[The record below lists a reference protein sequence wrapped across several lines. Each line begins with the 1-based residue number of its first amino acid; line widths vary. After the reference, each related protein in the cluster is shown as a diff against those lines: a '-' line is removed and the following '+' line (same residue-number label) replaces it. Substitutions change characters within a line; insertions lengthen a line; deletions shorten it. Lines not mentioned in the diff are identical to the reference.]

1 MAHVLVTG
9 GTGFV
14 GRELVAQ
21 LAQRGD
27 NITCL
32 SRSQPPNSAK
42 WVEGDFVQAD
52 QLESLTEGLDID
64 VIYHV
69 ASLAN
74 DTGNPQEMIQVNV
87 TGITNMLEL
96 ARRREVQRFVLSSS
110 ISAYEWYPATKFRSP
125 LETPVTED
133 HPCRPQDMYSSTKR
147 MQEILADTF
156 YRQYGVPTTVLRVT
170 AVVGPDGRG
179 GGKMWREFAE
189 QMKAGGRI
197 QLPMLAPDEK
207 SHFVDLRDVAQ
218 MHIVAAEH
226 PNAVGEVFN
235 CCATRATRGSEFA
248 GMVEQLVPGCDAAF
262 GFPWSMAQGAEI
274 EFSMEK
280 IKSLL
285 DFEPQYTLRDAL
297 QNIHDWVEAGG
308 LEST

>member
-74 DTGNPQEMIQVNV
+74 DTGNPS
-87 TGITNMLEL
+87 G
-96 ARRREVQRFVLSSS
+96 
-110 ISAYEWYPATKFRSP
+110 SP
-125 LETPVTED
+125 
-133 HPCRPQDMYSSTKR
+133 RK
-147 MQEILADTF
+147 
-156 YRQYGVPTTVLRVT
+156 
-170 AVVGPDGRG
+170 
-179 GGKMWREFAE
+179 
-189 QMKAGGRI
+189 
-197 QLPMLAPDEK
+197 
-207 SHFVDLRDVAQ
+207 
-218 MHIVAAEH
+218 
-226 PNAVGEVFN
+226 
-235 CCATRATRGSEFA
+235 
-248 GMVEQLVPGCDAAF
+248 
-262 GFPWSMAQGAEI
+262 
-274 EFSMEK
+274 
-280 IKSLL
+280 
-285 DFEPQYTLRDAL
+285 
-297 QNIHDWVEAGG
+297 
-308 LEST
+308 

>member
-1 MAHVLVTG
+1 MAQVLVTG

-14 GRELVAQ
+14 GRELIAQ

-27 NITCL
+27 NIICL

-42 WVEGDFVQAD
+42 WIEGDFVQAD
-52 QLESLTEGLDID
+52 QLESLTEGIDID

-87 TGITNMLEL
+87 TGLTNMLEL

-110 ISAYEWYPATKFRSP
+110 VSAYEWYPATKFRSP
-125 LETPVTED
+125 LEMPVTED

-189 QMKAGGRI
+189 QMKA
-197 QLPMLAPDEK
+197 
-207 SHFVDLRDVAQ
+207 VASNYPCWCR
-218 MHIVAAEH
+218 MKKVISSIYVMWLK
-226 PNAVGEVFN
+226 
-235 CCATRATRGSEFA
+235 CIS
-248 GMVEQLVPGCDAAF
+248 
-262 GFPWSMAQGAEI
+262 
-274 EFSMEK
+274 
-280 IKSLL
+280 
-285 DFEPQYTLRDAL
+285 
-297 QNIHDWVEAGG
+297 
-308 LEST
+308 